1 VALTGRE
8 EDDMIIFPGE
18 ATFSYVEQARN
29 NKTNNRVYALK
40 FASHK
45 KVHFFWMQEP
55 NADKD
60 KELAEKVNAM
70 INGESPSASG
80 PGQIDQAQLMA
91 MLTQAR
97 SPSVIASAQPEV
109 ESPLAPAAGESGA
122 PAASDSTAGASG
134 EAGAGG
140 SDEAQSSASDGD
152 SKMKVDEEPKA

>member
-1 VALTGRE
+1 
-8 EDDMIIFPGE
+8 MIIFPGE

-70 INGESPSASG
+70 INGESPSAAG

-97 SPSVIASAQPEV
+97 SPSVIASTQPEVAQPEV
-109 ESPLAPAAGESGA
+109 ESAAAGESGA

-134 EAGAGG
+134 EAGAGV

-152 SKMKVDEEPKA
+152 SKMKVDEEPKE

>member
-1 VALTGRE
+1 
-8 EDDMIIFPGE
+8 MIIFPGD

-40 FASHK
+40 FASTK

-60 KELAEKVNAM
+60 KEMADKVNAM
-70 INGESPSASG
+70 INGESPSAAG

-97 SPSVIASAQPEV
+97 SPSVIASTQPEVAQPEV
-109 ESPLAPAAGESGA
+109 ESPAATAAGESGA

-134 EAGAGG
+134 EAGAGV

>member
-1 VALTGRE
+1 
-8 EDDMIIFPGE
+8 
-18 ATFSYVEQARN
+18 
-29 NKTNNRVYALK
+29 
-40 FASHK
+40 
-45 KVHFFWMQEP
+45 MQEP